1 MKNKEIYREL
11 LNENDFKEVFK
22 IIVEKTSNYVKKH
35 NLKEMVLGISGGIDS
50 TVVAAIA
57 HEVSKDTNIPLK
69 GRSLTI
75 KNKTAE
81 RSTSILVGKAFCNDF
96 KEVNMATFYRNYL
109 IDLYLNE
116 YNVDNKS
123 EEDLWS
129 LELSELENLEPFKSG
144 KISNGNIMARLR
156 MSYLYDLAGRDK
168 GLVLDTDN
176 LTEHYLG
183 FWTLHGDEGDFNPI
197 GGLWK
202 TEVYGLAKYIRNN
215 YTSKGIN
222 NLPKETGYNMLDV
235 SDALDGSIDLIPTDG
250 NGISSSDLEQIGGKD
265 YFEVDKIL
273 VPLVLDGYSAV
284 DKLKDSFS
292 MDTINRIYNRYES
305 SEFKRRTNRTIKI
318 TREEIYESMNK

>member
-57 HEVSKDTNIPLK
+57 HEVSKNTNIPLK

-156 MSYLYDLAGRDK
+156 MSYLYNIAGITK
-168 GLVLDTDN
+168 GIVIDTGN
-176 LTEHYLG
+176 LTEYYTG
-183 FWTLHGDEGDFNPI
+183 FWTIHGDEGDI
-197 GGLWK
+197 SLLGGLWK
-202 TEVYGLAKYIRNN
+202 TEIYKLAQYITEYYQKKGETDKVNAICISAGL
-215 YTSKGIN
+215 T
-222 NLPKETGYNMLDV
+222 
-235 SDALDGSIDLIPTDG
+235 PTDG
-250 NGISSSDLEQIGGKD
+250 NDTSDTGSDLEQIGGNS
-265 YFEVDKIL
+265 YEEVDEIL
-273 VPLVLDGYSAV
+273 DRLTTQKTEEEIS
-284 DKLKDSFS
+284 KDFDPETVKKVIGRYRSS
-292 MDTINRIYNRYES
+292 M
-305 SEFKRRTNRTIKI
+305 FKRFRVHTSYLV
-318 TREEIYESMNK
+318 TREFYDEI